1 MAFSSSAFLVLT
13 VDKASATSSVVEF
26 ISLITASAAVTAS
39 SAAVLAASYLSA
51 VACVFP
57 AVTFVSWVNVFK
69 SSLAF
74 SNSAVFPLSFNKV
87 AAFSNS
93 ALILSTSIWASV
105 ASTLPAF
112 TVLSNTALAWAF
124 AAVNAVF
131 NVSYF
136 ASYFAILFGVLPV
149 LSASVSAF
157 KSFCSFVFW
166 ASVAATTN
174 SALAAFNSAL
184 LAFTSATAWATWST
198 VACSSSMI
206 NLAFLA
212 SSSAA
217 LLAILYSETVSGVL
231 PGVGSSSTN
240 SSSLPVDVVNV
251 DLSTFNA
258 FCASKV
264 SVNIFLYA
272 SVGCSVPSNK
282 AFIAS
287 NWSWY
292 AFCDS
297 GVLPLL
303 SASRVSSNLL

>member
-1 MAFSSSAFLVLT
+1 M
-13 VDKASATSSVVEF
+13 
-26 ISLITASAAVTAS
+26 
-39 SAAVLAASYLSA
+39 
-51 VACVFP
+51 
-57 AVTFVSWVNVFK
+57 
-69 SSLAF
+69 
-74 SNSAVFPLSFNKV
+74 
-87 AAFSNS
+87 
-93 ALILSTSIWASV
+93 ILSTSIWASV

-112 TVLSNTALAWAF
+112 TVLSNTALAWVF
-124 AAVNAVF
+124 AAVNAAF
-131 NVSYF
+131 NSLYL
-136 ASYFAILFGVLPV
+136 ALYSAILFGVLFV
-149 LSASVSAF
+149 LSASFSASE
-157 KSFCSFVFW
+157 SFCNFVFW
-166 ASVAATTN
+166 ASVAATTR
-174 SALAAFNSAL
+174 SALAALNSAL
-184 LAFTSATAWATWST
+184 LALTSATAWATWST
-198 VACSSSMI
+198 VACSSSMT

-231 PGVGSSSTN
+231 PGVGSSSTS

-258 FCASKV
+258 SCASKV
-264 SVNIFLYA
+264 FVKIFLYA

-297 GVLPLL
+297 GVFPLL

>member
-1 MAFSSSAFLVLT
+1 MLAKSASPNTAKSASACPNAVFCSGVTLSTNAALAASNAAFLTLIS
-13 VDKASATSSVVEF
+13 ANAFATSSVVEF
-26 ISLITASAAVTAS
+26 ISLITPSAAVTAA
-39 SAAVLAASYLSA
+39 SAAVLAALYLSA

-231 PGVGSSSTN
+231 PGVGSSSTSW
-240 SSSLPVDVVNV
+240 SSSPFDVVNA
-251 DLSTFNA
+251 DLSTFN
-258 FCASKV
+258 FSCFSKANFN
-264 SVNIFLYA
+264 S
-272 SVGCSVPSNK
+272 
-282 AFIAS
+282 
-287 NWSWY
+287 SW
-292 AFCDS
+292 
-297 GVLPLL
+297 
-303 SASRVSSNLL
+303 